1 MLQAAPQ
8 DDKYRHPLHSR
19 LWRKMA
25 KLSWFSKFYWKHL
38 AGPKS
43 DRNLHRLLLDHS
55 FNSVLEIGI
64 GNGSRTERVFKLLTP
79 RNPEAM
85 MRYTVIDA
93 FESAA
98 GHLTLK
104 QAHKMLAEKGVKS
117 TLVPGD
123 LTAALVRVGN
133 SVGQHELIIA
143 DGILDPAA
151 PSASL
156 LAPWLKKVAQAE
168 AWILCSGREGETL
181 SALKISDLQLRLAKQ
196 AA

>member
-1 MLQAAPQ
+1 
-8 DDKYRHPLHSR
+8 
-19 LWRKMA
+19 
-25 KLSWFSKFYWKHL
+25 
-38 AGPKS
+38 
-43 DRNLHRLLLDHS
+43 LDHS